1 MPVYVDT
8 LPATRTVP
16 HAAVRWSPAEN
27 DYSPVCGLL
36 VIENAKETAEF
47 VVTEFPTG
55 WRGRGFT
62 LARVGGT
69 TNYDVFCS
77 ADGPACDSCDCPAGT
92 YRGACRHVVAVRTL
106 IGNNWL

>member
-36 VIENAKETAEF
+36 TIENAKETAEF
-47 VVTEFPTG
+47 LVTEFPTG
-55 WRGRGFT
+55 WRGRGFHV
-62 LARVGGT
+62 AKVGT
-69 TNYDVFCS
+69 DRAHDVFCS
-77 ADGPACDSCDCPAGT
+77 ADGPAADSCDCEGCT
-92 YRGACRHVVAVRTL
+92 YTGHCRHLAAIRTL
-106 IGNNWL
+106 VGNGWL